1 MDNYSK
7 NEFISLF
14 TDYIHNKLNVCYKH
28 EYEYKN
34 YKKNEDRN
42 ASKNIFN
49 DVLKSKAEKYYIFYN
64 ELIEWNRKINL
75 TSIIDPIDF
84 IEKHVI
90 DSLMLLKLLK
100 KNYNININKD
110 FNFKDDINIIDCKDN
125 ETEDNKIKLMDIGSG
140 GGFPGIMLK
149 IFNPEIDLISVESI
163 QKKCNFQ
170 KYIAGKFNFKN
181 FDCINRNI
189 YELKE
194 LPLVNAIT
202 TRAAFNLKEL
212 IKLIDKIKLNNANK
226 NLPVD
231 LFFFLSKYSE
241 ALTIEKQEFND
252 KILYIDKFLMY
263 KNNYNNY
270 NNYKDTNNEFKLIAN
285 FKIKYIN

>member
-1 MDNYSK
+1 MNNCSK
-7 NEFISLF
+7 NEFIGLF
-14 TDYIHNKLNVCYKH
+14 TDYIDNRLNIYF
-28 EYEYKN
+28 EYKN
-34 YKKNEDRN
+34 YKKNGIDKNISR
-42 ASKNIFN
+42 NIFN
-49 DVLKSKAEKYYIFYN
+49 DVLKNKAEKYYIFYN

-75 TSIIDPIDF
+75 TSITDPIDF

-100 KNYNININKD
+100 QNYNININKD
-110 FNFKDDINIIDCKDN
+110 FKDDINIIDCSDN

-181 FDCINRNI
+181 FNCINRNI

-194 LPLVNAIT
+194 LPLVSAIT

-231 LFFFLSKYSE
+231 LFFFLTKYSE

-270 NNYKDTNNEFKLIAN
+270 KDTNNEFKLIAN

>member
-1 MDNYSK
+1 MNNYSK

-14 TDYIHNKLNVCYKH
+14 TDYINNRLNIYF
-28 EYEYKN
+28 EYNN
-34 YKKNEDRN
+34 YKKNGEDKNISR
-42 ASKNIFN
+42 NIFN
-49 DVLKSKAEKYYIFYN
+49 EVLKNKAEKYYIFYN

-100 KNYNININKD
+100 QNYNININKD
-110 FNFKDDINIIDCKDN
+110 FKDDIDDDINIIYCKDN
-125 ETEDNKIKLMDIGSG
+125 ESEDNKIKLMDIGSG

-194 LPLVNAIT
+194 LPLVSAIT
-202 TRAAFNLKEL
+202 SRAAFNLKEL
-212 IKLIDKIKLNNANK
+212 INLIDKIKLNNANK

-231 LFFFLSKYSE
+231 LFFFLTKYSD
-241 ALTIEKQEFND
+241 AITIEKQEFHD

-263 KNNYNNY
+263 KNNY

>member
-1 MDNYSK
+1 MNNCSK

-14 TDYIHNKLNVCYKH
+14 TDYINNRLNIYF
-28 EYEYKN
+28 EYKN
-34 YKKNEDRN
+34 YKKNGVDKN
-42 ASKNIFN
+42 ISNNIFN
-49 DVLKSKAEKYYIFYN
+49 DVLKNKAEKYYIFYN

-75 TSIIDPIDF
+75 TSITDPKDF

-100 KNYNININKD
+100 QNYNININKD
-110 FNFKDDINIIDCKDN
+110 FKDGINIIDYKDN

-149 IFNPEIDLISVESI
+149 IFNPEIDLISIESI

-189 YELKE
+189 YELQE
-194 LPLVNAIT
+194 FPFVNAIT

-212 IKLIDKIKLNNANK
+212 IKLINKIKINNANK
-226 NLPVD
+226 YLTID
-231 LFFFLSKYSE
+231 LFLFLTKYSD

-270 NNYKDTNNEFKLIAN
+270 KDTNNEFKLIAN
-285 FKIKYIN
+285 FKIKYIKYIN

>member
-1 MDNYSK
+1 MNNCSK

-14 TDYIHNKLNVCYKH
+14 TDYIDNILNIYF
-28 EYEYKN
+28 EYKN
-34 YKKNEDRN
+34 YKKNGVGKNISR
-42 ASKNIFN
+42 NIFN
-49 DVLKSKAEKYYIFYN
+49 DVLKNKAEKYYIFYN
-64 ELIEWNRKINL
+64 ELIEWNKKINL
-75 TSIIDPIDF
+75 TSITNPIDF

-100 KNYNININKD
+100 QNYNININKD
-110 FNFKDDINIIDCKDN
+110 FKDDINIIDYKDN
-125 ETEDNKIKLMDIGSG
+125 EIEDNKIKLMDIGSG

-194 LPLVNAIT
+194 LPLVSAIT

-226 NLPVD
+226 NLPID
-231 LFFFLSKYSE
+231 LFFFLTKYSD

-270 NNYKDTNNEFKLIAN
+270 KDTNNEFKLIAN

>member
-1 MDNYSK
+1 MNNCSK

-14 TDYIHNKLNVCYKH
+14 TDYINNRLNIYF
-28 EYEYKN
+28 EYKN
-34 YKKNEDRN
+34 YKKNGVDKN
-42 ASKNIFN
+42 ISNNIFN
-49 DVLKSKAEKYYIFYN
+49 DVLKNKAEKYYIFYN

-75 TSIIDPIDF
+75 TSITDPKDF

-100 KNYNININKD
+100 QNYNININKD
-110 FNFKDDINIIDCKDN
+110 FKDGINIIDYKDN

-231 LFFFLSKYSE
+231 LFFFLTKYSE

-263 KNNYNNY
+263 KNNYNN
-270 NNYKDTNNEFKLIAN
+270 NKDTNNEFKLIAN

>member
-1 MDNYSK
+1 MNNCSK
-7 NEFISLF
+7 DEFISLF
-14 TDYIHNKLNVCYKH
+14 TDYISNKLNIYF
-28 EYEYKN
+28 EYKN
-34 YKKNEDRN
+34 YNKNGVDKN
-42 ASKNIFN
+42 ISKNIFFN
-49 DVLKSKAEKYYIFYN
+49 DILKNKAEKYYIFYN
-64 ELIEWNRKINL
+64 ELIEWNGKINL
-75 TSIIDPIDF
+75 TSITDPIDF
-84 IEKHVI
+84 IEKHAI

-100 KNYNININKD
+100 SDYNINNEIE
-110 FNFKDDINIIDCKDN
+110 DD
-125 ETEDNKIKLMDIGSG
+125 KIKLKLMDIGSG

-181 FDCINRNI
+181 FNCINRNI

-194 LPLVNAIT
+194 FPFVNAIT

-212 IKLIDKIKLNNANK
+212 IKLINKIKINNANK
-226 NLPVD
+226 YLTID
-231 LFFFLSKYSE
+231 LFLFLTKYSD

-270 NNYKDTNNEFKLIAN
+270 KDKEFKLIAN